1 MDIWSLV
8 WNSMEILK
16 FCMYSSVILFKKLL
30 GYGLLGFSL
39 DISLVPFLG
48 FC

>member
-1 MDIWSLV
+1 MELYK
-8 WNSMEILK
+8 NSEVLYE
-16 FCMYSSVILFKKLL
+16 FQYDFVQKLL